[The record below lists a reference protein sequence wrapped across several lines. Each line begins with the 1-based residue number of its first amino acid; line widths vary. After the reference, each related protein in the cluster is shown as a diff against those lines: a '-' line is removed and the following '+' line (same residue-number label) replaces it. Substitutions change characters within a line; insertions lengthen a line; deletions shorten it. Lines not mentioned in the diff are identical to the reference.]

1 MVGMIIN
8 IVIYLILIT
17 LLILLTIT
25 IIKDLKESL
34 KVINHLW
41 KESSEKNKTQ
51 KIMIWSTG
59 FFIVLSALVLIFGV
73 CYEVFKLI
81 IK

>member
-1 MVGMIIN
+1 MVGVIIN

-17 LLILLTIT
+17 LLILLAIT
-25 IIKDLKESL
+25 IIRDLKESL

-51 KIMIWSTG
+51 KLMIWVTG
-59 FFIVLSALVLIFGV
+59 FFIVVSALILLFAV